1 MEYQIQKTIFSV
13 HELIVEKELFNEKKE
28 YEAWLKPGSEDL
40 HDIVRVLHSR
50 QIGNQKFEICRT
62 VDTDGEL
69 IEEKEETN
77 LETKEEVKAFSTAWE
92 SGWQLTL
99 IQAALP
105 SDGLFESLKKSK
117 DLFIIDT
124 GCHVNKSIKKAFERK
139 GFEVEV
145 ADGFHG
151 VPDDI
156 LKQALGYKWYEC
168 IFLYVH
174 IHNCCTKLFSI

>member
-1 MEYQIQKTIFSV
+1 M
-13 HELIVEKELFNEKKE
+13 IVEKELFNEKKE

-40 HDIVRVLHSR
+40 HDIVRILHSR

-69 IEEKEETN
+69 IEEKEEPN

-174 IHNCCTKLFSI
+174 IHNCCTKLFSIQMTSFSTFSVAF

>member
-1 MEYQIQKTIFSV
+1 M
-13 HELIVEKELFNEKKE
+13 IVEKELFNEKKE

-92 SGWQLTL
+92 SGWQPTL

-174 IHNCCTKLFSI
+174 IHNCCTKLFSIQMTSFSTFSVAF

>member
-40 HDIVRVLHSR
+40 HDIVRILHSR

-117 DLFIIDT
+117 DLFIINT
-124 GCHVNKSIKKAFERK
+124 GGMS
-139 GFEVEV
+139 
-145 ADGFHG
+145 
-151 VPDDI
+151 
-156 LKQALGYKWYEC
+156 
-168 IFLYVH
+168 
-174 IHNCCTKLFSI
+174 T